1 MKRGDFTVIVA
12 RGAHSGARKYHFSRR
27 LLLTFSVGGFV
38 LVCCFTLSALHYFH
52 MDRKAAQFVGLTSEV
67 DRLRRE
73 NEGFRLTAKQLTERV
88 SSMELTTK
96 KLQIRSGQEFR
107 GEGGMGGPSPA
118 NPGILSLRKRDLMRH
133 FKTLDRKRINLEK
146 ELSQLKEYYT
156 TRSILVAATPAIMPV
171 RGYPSG
177 GFGYR
182 VDPFSGIRDFHP
194 GLDISAPFGNKVIA
208 TADGIIV
215 FSGRRSGY
223 GKMIVINHK
232 FGIWTRY
239 GHLGRITVQVGR
251 KVKRG
256 DVIGYVGL
264 TGRSTGPHLHYEVRL
279 HKHALNPLRF
289 FRKS

>member
-1 MKRGDFTVIVA
+1 MRRGDFTVIVA
-12 RGAHSGARKYHFSRR
+12 RAAHSGARKYRFPRR
-27 LLLTFSVGGFV
+27 LLITFSVGVFV

-52 MDRKAAQFVGLTSEV
+52 MDRKSAEYVELTSEV

-73 NEGFRLTAKQLTERV
+73 NEGFRLTAKQITERV
-88 SSMELTTK
+88 SSMELTAK
-96 KLQIRSGQEFR
+96 KLQILSGQELR
-107 GEGGMGGPSPA
+107 GEGGVGGPSPG
-118 NPGILSLRKRDLMRH
+118 NLGILSLSERDLMRH

-182 VDPFSGIRDFHP
+182 TDPFSGIRDFHP
-194 GLDISAPFGNKVIA
+194 GIDISAPFGNKVIA
-208 TADGIIV
+208 TADGVVV
-215 FSGRRSGY
+215 FAGHRSGY
-223 GKMIVINHK
+223 GKMVVIDHK
-232 FGIWTRY
+232 FGIRTRY
-239 GHLGRITVQVGR
+239 GHLGRMTVQAVR
-251 KVKRG
+251 KLKRG